1 MYTDAPQDARSHA
14 PTANRQASNT
24 LLVSDMIQRCTDVL
38 NFFSGLDDRAR
49 QQALVRANPMV
60 SMMEALRARY
70 EMDVLI
76 ARTQQV
82 HYCAV

>member
-1 MYTDAPQDARSHA
+1 MYTDALQVPQSHA
-14 PTANRQASNT
+14 TTADHQASKT
-24 LLVSDMIQRCTDVL
+24 LLVPDMIKRCTDVL

>member
-1 MYTDAPQDARSHA
+1 MYTDAPQGAPRHA
-14 PTANRQASNT
+14 TTANSKPTAT
-24 LLVSDMIQRCTDVL
+24 LLVPDLIQRCTDVL
-38 NFFSGLDDRAR
+38 KFFGGLDDCTR
-49 QQALVRANPMV
+49 QQALVRANPIV
-60 SMMEALRARY
+60 IQLEAVRAKF

>member
-1 MYTDAPQDARSHA
+1 MHTDAPQGALRHA
-14 PTANRQASNT
+14 TTANPQPRVT
-24 LLVSDMIQRCTDVL
+24 LLVPDLIQRCTDVL
-38 NFFSGLDDRAR
+38 NFFSGLDDRTR
-49 QQALVRANPMV
+49 QQALVRAKFHGQ
-60 SMMEALRARY
+60 MEALRARF

>member
-1 MYTDAPQDARSHA
+1 MYTDAPQGALRHA
-14 PTANRQASNT
+14 TTANPQPRVT
-24 LLVSDMIQRCTDVL
+24 LLVPDLIQRCTDVL
-38 NFFSGLDDRAR
+38 NFFSGLDDRTR

-60 SMMEALRARY
+60 SQMEALRARF